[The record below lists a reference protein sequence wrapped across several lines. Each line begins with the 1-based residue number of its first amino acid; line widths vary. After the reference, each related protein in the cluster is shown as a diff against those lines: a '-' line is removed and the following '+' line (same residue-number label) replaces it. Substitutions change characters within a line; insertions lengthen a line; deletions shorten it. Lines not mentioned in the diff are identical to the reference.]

1 MDSVTLRWPESQ
13 MCMTV
18 RSENMVACYATTT
31 TARAT
36 AAAAAAADERDY
48 YMNLLVL
55 NDIDKYV
62 FVASVHR
69 SFSEM

>member
-1 MDSVTLRWPESQ
+1 
-13 MCMTV
+13 
-18 RSENMVACYATTT
+18 MVACYATTT
-31 TARAT
+31 TATAT
-36 AAAAAAADERDY
+36 AAAADERDY

>member
-1 MDSVTLRWPESQ
+1 MDSVTLRWLKSQ

-31 TARAT
+31 TVTAT
-36 AAAAAAADERDY
+36 VAAAADERDY